1 MTSERGTP
9 ASRGRAL
16 VFEID
21 ERVRIVGGV
30 RHTRHPAHPLALVC
44 AGRERDSV
52 RLREIGR
59 SVEVVVGVGKP
70 RVRAGG

>member
-1 MTSERGTP
+1 MVENFVGIWMRIVGQDVTSERGTP

-44 AGRERDSV
+44 AGRERET
-52 RLREIGR
+52 R
-59 SVEVVVGVGKP
+59 
-70 RVRAGG
+70 